1 MMSQTMERTFRRVS
15 EIHKVM
21 SSPRRLQI
29 LFVLRSGEKTV
40 SELSAATGYKQAN
53 VSQHLA
59 LMRHRGVVVENRKGN
74 QVYYRLRDRRITTA
88 CDIMRDVLSGQAS
101 EDSKLG
107 RLVKRI

>member
-1 MMSQTMERTFRRVS
+1 MRKVS

-21 SSPRRLQI
+21 SNPRRLEI
-29 LFVLRSGEKTV
+29 LYVLRGGAKTV
-40 SELSAATGYKQAN
+40 GELSAATGFKQAN

-74 QVYYRLRDRRITTA
+74 LVFYRIRDRRITTA
-88 CDIMRDVLSGQAS
+88 CDIMRDVLSGQAN

-107 RLVKRI
+107 RLTKRDLTIRP